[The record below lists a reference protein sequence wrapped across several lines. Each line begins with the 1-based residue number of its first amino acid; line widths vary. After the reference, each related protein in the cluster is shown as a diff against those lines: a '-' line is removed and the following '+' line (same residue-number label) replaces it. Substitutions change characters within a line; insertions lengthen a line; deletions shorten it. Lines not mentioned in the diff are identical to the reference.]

1 MTGTSVTQAAG
12 LFPGNAGMNVSG
24 VQNGN
29 RGDGFSQIMSR
40 TTKDTA
46 GQMEGY
52 QQNDKTAA
60 AKAPV
65 KVDHS
70 KIRETGAQED
80 GKTDAVENT
89 QDGKEAE
96 VTEET
101 QQAVEDA
108 VSEVKDAIEEE
119 LGISEEEL
127 EGIMSELGL
136 TWMDLLQPENIQDI
150 VIAAAG
156 GGDSLSILTDE
167 SLYQSVQ
174 MLTDMVEQTV
184 EGLQE
189 ELGLDDGAFA
199 ELLLQMEEMVPEVM
213 EEGMTE
219 NTDEIPV
226 IVSTKESQET
236 LSGTEEEESAAAAD
250 PNTTITEKADG
261 AGERVH
267 AEAGTT
273 EKTSDRREDTGAGQE
288 QNNHFLQGFTR
299 PGVDFLRENEMMKPA
314 EIPFEAVDTQEV
326 MEQIT
331 EYVKLEAKPDMT
343 EMELRLHPESL
354 GTLHIHLTAKEGVV
368 TAQFTAE
375 NEAVKAVL
383 EAQAVQLKENLNQQ
397 GVKVEAVE
405 VTIAS
410 HGFDRS
416 FAENGGDDS
425 RYGEP
430 KKRGTRRIQLSDDV
444 SLDEMELSEE
454 ERIAAEMM
462 EQNGNT
468 VDYMA

>member
-1 MTGTSVTQAAG
+1 MTGTSVAQAAG
-12 LFPGNAGMNVSG
+12 LFPGSAGMNVAG
-24 VQNGN
+24 MQNGN
-29 RGDGFSQIMSR
+29 QGDGFSQIMSR

-46 GQMEGY
+46 GQMQGY
-52 QQNDKTAA
+52 QQNDKAA
-60 AKAPV
+60 AARTPV
-65 KVDHS
+65 KVDRS
-70 KIRETGAQED
+70 NLRETKAQE
-80 GKTDAVENT
+80 TDKAAVAEDT
-89 QDGKEAE
+89 QDANTAE

-101 QQAVEDA
+101 QSAVEEA

-156 GGDSLSILTDE
+156 GGDGLSILTDE
-167 SLYQSVQ
+167 GLYQSVQ
-174 MLTDMVEQTV
+174 MLTGMVEETV

-189 ELGLDDGAFA
+189 ELGLEDTAFA
-199 ELLLQMEEMVPEVM
+199 DLLLQMEEAAPVVTEAAPENA
-213 EEGMTE
+213 E
-219 NTDEIPV
+219 EIPV
-226 IVSTKESQET
+226 IVSGEESVET
-236 LSGTEEEESAAAAD
+236 AFKAEEAEEEETVS
-250 PNTTITEKADG
+250 TTQFSEDTVKTTES
-261 AGERVH
+261 VHTH
-267 AEAGTT
+267 AETT
-273 EKTSDRREDTGAGQE
+273 DKTSEKKEDTGAGQE
-288 QNNHFLQGFTR
+288 QNSHFLQGFSR
-299 PGVDFLRENEMMKPA
+299 PGVEFFFFFYAMKPA
-314 EIPFEAVDTQEV
+314 EIPFEAMDTREV
-326 MEQIT
+326 MEQVT
-331 EYVKLEAKPDMT
+331 EYVKLEAKPDVT

-354 GTLHIHLTAKEGVV
+354 GTLHIHLPAKEGVV

-375 NEAVKAVL
+375 NEAVKTVL

-416 FAENGGDDS
+416 FAENGGEES
-425 RYGEP
+425 RYEEP
-430 KKRGTRRIQLSDDV
+430 RKRTARRIQLSDDV
-444 SLDEMELSEE
+444 SLDEMELTEE